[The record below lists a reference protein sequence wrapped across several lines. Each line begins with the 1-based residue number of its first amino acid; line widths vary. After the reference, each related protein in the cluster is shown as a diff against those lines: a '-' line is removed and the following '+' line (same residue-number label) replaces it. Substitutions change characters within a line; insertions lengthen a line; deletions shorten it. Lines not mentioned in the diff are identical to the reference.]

1 MKDHRYV
8 WNPFRILSPKLDLEL
23 GKIEELYQMPVSTS
37 HTPEEALIIMVSKLI
52 EMMKIL
58 SNWFETEGLE
68 RLEACD
74 RLAGEVREYERLAT
88 AGIVDSSAGI
98 GQNVFRLVVRF
109 PSRMERIGT
118 MCTNIL
124 NSCRIKS
131 KEGIPFSDKAL
142 SELKGLFS
150 GAREML
156 VNLRD
161 ALVVPNNV
169 LLDHIKQ
176 ETDTIVQLV
185 EDARLRHWNRLEAG
199 FCAPAASPIYLEI
212 LDSFK
217 FISEYVR
224 KMGDSLLALTEERS
238 EPT

>member
-8 WNPFRILSPKLDLEL
+8 WNPFRILSPKLDLEV
-23 GKIEELYQMPVSTS
+23 GQIEELYQVPISAS

-58 SNWFETEGLE
+58 AQWFEGESLE
-68 RLEACD
+68 RLEECD
-74 RLAGEVREYERLAT
+74 RLAAEVRECERLAT

-124 NSCRIKS
+124 NSCRIKA

-142 SELKGLFS
+142 SELKGLFTES
-150 GAREML
+150 QDML
-156 VNLRD
+156 RNLRD
-161 ALVVPNNV
+161 SLVISNSV
-169 LLDHIKQ
+169 LLEHIRQ
-176 ETDTIVQLV
+176 QAETVVQLV

-199 FCAPAASPIYLEI
+199 FCAPAASPIFLEI

-224 KMGDSLLALTEERS
+224 KMSDSLVALSEEGNKS
-238 EPT
+238 T

>member
-1 MKDHRYV
+1 MKDQRYV

-23 GKIEELYQMPVSTS
+23 GKIEELHEVPVSTS
-37 HTPEEALIIMVSKLI
+37 HTPEEALIIMMSKLI

-58 SNWFETEGLE
+58 SDWFEAEDLE
-68 RLEACD
+68 RLEACN

-118 MCTNIL
+118 MCTNIIH
-124 NSCRIKS
+124 SCRIKA
-131 KEGIPFSDKAL
+131 KEGIHFSDKAL
-142 SELKGLFS
+142 SELKAIFS
-150 GAREML
+150 AARGML
-156 VNLRD
+156 RNLRD

-169 LLDHIKQ
+169 LLEHIKQ
-176 ETDTIVQLV
+176 EADTLTQLV
-185 EDARLRHWNRLEAG
+185 EDARLRHWNRLESG

-217 FISEYVR
+217 FISGYVR
-224 KMGDSLLALTEERS
+224 KMGDSLLALTEEP
-238 EPT
+238 EQPT